1 MYNNELGVGLAIAYT
16 HRLYGYPVASLAL
29 LDLGELYL
37 NGYQRE
43 RGIKRKRINSCNTYI
58 SFKQLIKTEP
68 SAKSEIEFTFP
79 SITLKALVTQTTIII
94 IIIYYLFRANIYM
107 NIFKCAL
114 QVTLK

>member
-1 MYNNELGVGLAIAYT
+1 MQYIYYKIAIGYT
-16 HRLYGYPVASLAL
+16 HRLYGYPVASLAS

-43 RGIKRKRINSCNTYI
+43 RGIKRKRINSCSTYI

-79 SITLKALVTQTTIII
+79 SITLKGFVACIDG
-94 IIIYYLFRANIYM
+94 N
-107 NIFKCAL
+107 
-114 QVTLK
+114 